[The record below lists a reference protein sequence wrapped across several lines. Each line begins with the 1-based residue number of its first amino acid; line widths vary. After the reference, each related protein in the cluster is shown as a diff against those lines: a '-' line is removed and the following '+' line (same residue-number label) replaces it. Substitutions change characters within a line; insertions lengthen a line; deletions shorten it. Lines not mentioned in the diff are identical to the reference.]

1 MTITENS
8 VQIAET
14 LRKVYQTKTPCAPI
28 REQMTKQSLEEA
40 YAIQQVNTDY
50 WIKKGRRLTGRK
62 IGLTSKSV
70 QTQLGVDQP
79 DFGMLFADM
88 AYGSGDIIDSSL
100 LLQPKAEAEI
110 CLVLEKD
117 LSFEKHTVQDIIA
130 ATAYALPSIE
140 IVDSRIKDWKI
151 KIYDTIADNASSA
164 MYVLGST
171 PIPLS
176 KIDVELCGMVIER
189 MGEPVST
196 GAGIACLGNPL
207 NAAVW
212 LADKMVEVG
221 MPLKAGDLILTGAL
235 GPMIN
240 INPGD
245 SIRSRI
251 SGLGEINIHF
261 SKTDA

>member
-8 VQIAET
+8 IQIADT
-14 LRKVYQTKTPCAPI
+14 LLKVYQSKTPCAPI
-28 REQMTKQSLEEA
+28 RDLMTEQSLAEA
-40 YAIQQVNTDY
+40 YAIQQVNTNH
-50 WIKKGRRLTGRK
+50 WLKEGRRLTGRK
-62 IGLTSKSV
+62 VGLTSKSV
-70 QTQLGVDQP
+70 QQQLGVDQP

-110 CLVLEKD
+110 ALILEKD
-117 LSFEKHTVQDIIA
+117 LTFEKHTVQDIIN

-171 PIPLS
+171 PVPLS
-176 KIDVELCGMVIER
+176 KIDFELCGMVMER

-221 MPLKAGDLILTGAL
+221 MPLKAGDIVLTGAL
-235 GPMIN
+235 GPMVN
-240 INPGD
+240 INAGD
-245 SIRSRI
+245 SIRCRI

-261 SKTDA
+261 SKKDA